1 MVNGL
6 ALHRVRALIIKE
18 SLQVI
23 RDPAAIIIAFI
34 LPVILLTLF
43 ATAVSLDIKQLP
55 IAVVKQDNSSY
66 SGSLAAAFS
75 GTNYFAVKPVRDF
88 REAQEKLLS
97 GALNGV
103 VVIPADLPQRIA
115 SGDRSDLVQVISDAS
130 QPNTANFVGNYAQ
143 GVVKLW
149 REQFIP
155 QQQQQSITVASRVWF
170 NPEVESKRFLI
181 PGAIGIVMTM
191 IGTLLTALVI
201 AREWE
206 KGTMEALLSTPAQTK
221 EILLGKLIPYFVLG
235 LIATVLCVLLSTWV
249 FHIPMAGSWW
259 AVLLLSSCFM
269 MPALGQGLL
278 ISTLAKN
285 QFIAS
290 MMALLSAFL
299 PAFLLSGFLFEINS
313 MPYLI
318 QLLTHLLAVKYYIA
332 CIQTVF
338 LAGDIWPLFL
348 PNIAAMLL
356 IGLLFFVIA
365 NNKTSK
371 TLEG

>member
-1 MVNGL
+1 MVKGF
-6 ALHRVRALIIKE
+6 ARHRVTALIIKE

-43 ATAVSLDIKQLP
+43 ATAISLDIKQLP

-66 SGSLAAAFS
+66 SESLAAAFY
-75 GTNYFAVKPVRDF
+75 GTNYFSVKPVRDI
-88 REAQEKLLS
+88 REAREKVVS

-103 VVIPADLPQRIA
+103 VVIPADLSQRIA
-115 SGDRSDLVQVISDAS
+115 SGDRSGLVQVITDAS
-130 QPNTANFVGNYAQ
+130 QPNTANFVANYAQ
-143 GVVKLW
+143 GVVNLW

-155 QQQQQSITVASRVWF
+155 VQQQQSITVESRVWF
-170 NPEVESKRFLI
+170 NPEVKSKRFLI

-206 KGTMEALLSTPAQTK
+206 KGTMEALISTPAQIR
-221 EILLGKLIPYFVLG
+221 EILLGKLVPYFALG
-235 LIATVLCVLLSTWV
+235 LIATVICVLLSTLL
-249 FHIPMAGSWW
+249 FNIPMVGSWW

-269 MPALGQGLL
+269 IPALGQGLL
-278 ISTLAKN
+278 ISTVAKN

-299 PAFLLSGFLFEINS
+299 PAFLLSGFLFEIDS
-313 MPYLI
+313 MPYVI
-318 QLLTHLLAVKYYIA
+318 QLLTHVLAVKYYIT

-338 LAGDIWPLFL
+338 LAGDIWPLFI

-356 IGLLFFVIA
+356 IGLLFFAVA
-365 NNKTSK
+365 NKKTSK

>member
-1 MVNGL
+1 MANTF

-34 LPVILLTLF
+34 LPLILLTLF

-75 GTNYFAVKPVRDF
+75 ASNYFLVEPVRDI
-88 REAQEKLLS
+88 REAREKMLS
-97 GALNGV
+97 GALRGL
-103 VVIPADLPQRIA
+103 VVIPVDLSQRIA
-115 SGDRSDLVQVISDAS
+115 AGNRDNLLQVITDAS
-130 QPNTANFVGNYAQ
+130 QPNTANFVAHYAQ
-143 GVVKLW
+143 GVVNLW
-149 REQFIP
+149 RRQFIDK
-155 QQQQQSITVASRVWF
+155 QQQSITLESRVWF

-221 EILLGKLIPYFVLG
+221 EILLGKLVPYFVLG
-235 LIATVLCVLLSTWV
+235 LIATVICVLLSTWV
-249 FHIPMAGSWW
+249 FAIPMVGSWW

-269 MPALGQGLL
+269 VPALGQGLL

-318 QLLTHLLAVKYYIA
+318 QLLTHFLAVKYYIA

-338 LAGDIWPLFL
+338 LVGDIWPLFL

-356 IGLLFFVIA
+356 IGVLFFVLA
-365 NNKTSK
+365 SNKTSR

>member
-1 MVNGL
+1 MANRFDL
-6 ALHRVRALIIKE
+6 KRVRALIIKE

-43 ATAVSLDIKQLP
+43 ATAISLDIKQLP
-55 IAVVKQDNSSY
+55 IAVVKQDNSPWSE
-66 SGSLAAAFS
+66 SLAAAFS
-75 GTNYFAVKPVRDF
+75 GTNYFLVKPVHDIRQ
-88 REAQEKLLS
+88 AQEKVVS
-97 GALNGV
+97 GELNGV
-103 VVIPADLPQRIA
+103 IIIPADLSQRIA
-115 SGDRSDLVQVISDAS
+115 SGVQDNWVQVITDAS
-130 QPNTANFVGNYAQ
+130 QPNTANSVANYAQ
-143 GVVKLW
+143 GVVRLWKL
-149 REQFIP
+149 QFVSEK
-155 QQQQQSITVASRVWF
+155 QQQSITIKSRVWF

-206 KGTMEALLSTPAQTK
+206 KGTMEALISTPAQTR
-221 EILLGKLIPYFVLG
+221 EILIGKLVPYFALG
-235 LIATVLCVLLSTWV
+235 LIATVLCVLLSTLV
-249 FHIPMAGSWW
+249 FNVPLVGSWW

-269 MPALGQGLL
+269 IPALGQGLL
-278 ISTLAKN
+278 ISTVAKN

-299 PAFLLSGFLFEINS
+299 PAFLLSGFLFEIDS
-313 MPYLI
+313 MPYAI
-318 QLLTHLLAVKYYIA
+318 QLITHVLAVKYYIA

-348 PNIAAMLL
+348 PNIAAMLF

-365 NNKTSK
+365 NKKTSK